1 MFYSLKVLHRQTGY
15 GGDDEC
21 ISLRTLVDMFNV
33 DGDTP
38 PPLIDE
44 DDEDENEDCTCTLE
58 GAPSRGG
65 DSTIVEMINVRISDE
80 LK

>member
-1 MFYSLKVLHRQTGY
+1 MV
-15 GGDDEC
+15 
-21 ISLRTLVDMFNV
+21 NV

-38 PPLIDE
+38 RPLIDE

-65 DSTIVEMINVRISDE
+65 DNESIPLSTIVEMINVRISDE